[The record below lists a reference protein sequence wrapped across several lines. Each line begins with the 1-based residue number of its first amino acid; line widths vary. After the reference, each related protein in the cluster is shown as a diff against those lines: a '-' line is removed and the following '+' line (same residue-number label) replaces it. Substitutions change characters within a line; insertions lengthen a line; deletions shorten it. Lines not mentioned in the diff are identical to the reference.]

1 MQRAYRGAGSV
12 GGEPADARPENRPPK
27 ADRRLILGCGNFGG
41 IGSAPAFF
49 GQGETQEQAL
59 ELMDAAW
66 EAGITWFDTADAY
79 GGGRSETF
87 VGEWVRS
94 RRPDGLRL
102 TTKTFNPMD
111 EGEDRGLAPARVR
124 RQIDTSLGRLGVER
138 VDLYL
143 AHAWDPDVPVADL
156 AAVFEE
162 LVAAGKIG
170 AYGLSNV
177 DGAQLAEAL
186 EAGDFTVVQNSYSL
200 LDRDVEDEVL
210 PLCTGHGVWFQA
222 HSPLM
227 GGWLTGKYR
236 RDAPAPEGSRMTL
249 RSGPYEHL
257 RDDRVYDALEELERR
272 GDPAALAFAWLL
284 GDERVSVV
292 VGPRRAEQLQP
303 ALAALERPLSAAERE
318 ALSAEFRPVTES

>member
-1 MQRAYRGAGSV
+1 M
-12 GGEPADARPENRPPK
+12 
-27 ADRRLILGCGNFGG
+27 ILGCGNFGG

-49 GQGETQEQAL
+49 EKGETLEQAL

-79 GGGRSETF
+79 GGGRSETY
-87 VGEWVRS
+87 VGEWIRT
-94 RRPDGLRL
+94 RKPDGLRI
-102 TTKTFNPMD
+102 TTKTFNPMA

-124 RQIDTSLGRLGVER
+124 RQIDTSLQRLGVER

-143 AHAWDPDVPVADL
+143 AHAADPDVPAAEL
-156 AAVFEE
+156 AGVFEE

-177 DGAQLAEAL
+177 DGLQLREAL
-186 EAGDFTVVQNSYSL
+186 DAGSFAAVQNSYSL
-200 LDRDVEDEVL
+200 LDREVEQDVL
-210 PLCTGHGVWFQA
+210 PLCAEHGLWFQV

-236 RDAPAPEGSRMTL
+236 RDVPAPEGSRMTL

-272 GDPAALAFAWLL
+272 GDPTTLALAWLL
-284 GDERVSVV
+284 ADDRVSVV
-292 VGPRRAEQLQP
+292 LGPRRPEHLQP
-303 ALAALERPLSAAERE
+303 ALAALANPLSGDERD
-318 ALSAEFRPVTES
+318 ALSDEFRVVPES

>member
-1 MQRAYRGAGSV
+1 MQRPYPRV
-12 GGEPADARPENRPPK
+12 
-27 ADRRLILGCGNFGG
+27 ILGCGNFGG

-49 GQGETQEQAL
+49 EKGETLEQAL

-79 GGGRSETF
+79 GGGRSETY
-87 VGEWVRS
+87 VGEWIRS
-94 RRPDGLRL
+94 RRPGDLRI

-124 RQIDTSLGRLGVER
+124 RQIETSLERLGVER

-143 AHAWDPDVPVADL
+143 AHAWDPDVPVAEV
-156 AAVFEE
+156 AGVFDE

-177 DGAQLAEAL
+177 EGSQLREAL
-186 EAGDFTVVQNSYSL
+186 AVGGFAAVQDSYSL
-200 LDRDVEDEVL
+200 LDREVEDEVL
-210 PLCTGHGVWFQA
+210 PLCAEHGLWFQV

-257 RDDRVYDALEELERR
+257 RTDAIFDALETLERR
-272 GDPAALAFAWLL
+272 GDPATLSFAWLFA
-284 GDERVSVV
+284 DERVSVV
-292 VGPRRAEQLQP
+292 IGPRRPAQLEP
-303 ALAALERPLSAAERE
+303 ALAALAAPMAADERR
-318 ALSAEFRPVTES
+318 ALSDEFRRALES